1 MTTASLSGD
10 FDGDGKAD
18 IAFWV
23 PGTGTWNITYSSDGS
38 QHSQQWGQDGDVP
51 VPADYDGDGK
61 ADLAV
66 WRPGT
71 GTWWIIH
78 SSDGSQHSQQWGQ
91 AGDIPV
97 PGDYDGDGKADLAVW
112 RPGTGTWWIIHSSDG
127 SQHTQQSGQPG
138 DVPVPGSAAAIATAS
153 AAAPA
158 GATGA
163 PAGGTTSGGTL
174 SAEAGQALAISQ
186 AMAAVAKGMLP
197 VIAELQGAA
206 GAAPGGPDAVSSA
219 LAPTTGQLQSQA
231 ADLLSQGN
239 QLTSLLQSIDAAVAG
254 SSSASQDPPAS

>member
-38 QHSQQWGQDGDVP
+38 QHSQQWGQDGDV
-51 VPADYDGDGK
+51 
-61 ADLAV
+61 
-66 WRPGT
+66 
-71 GTWWIIH
+71 
-78 SSDGSQHSQQWGQ
+78 
-91 AGDIPV
+91 PV